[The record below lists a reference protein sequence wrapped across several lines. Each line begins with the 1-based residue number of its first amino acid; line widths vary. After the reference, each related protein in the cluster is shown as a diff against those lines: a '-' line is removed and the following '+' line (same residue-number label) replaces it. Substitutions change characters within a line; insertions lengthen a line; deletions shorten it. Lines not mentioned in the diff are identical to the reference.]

1 MQPYGYVNSNENF
14 IAANIGY
21 FYYSLKVQ
29 LFGQLFRS
37 AINMFNLNAKS
48 AKQNWKY

>member
-29 LFGQLFRS
+29 LFGFLTS

-48 AKQNWKY
+48 AKQN